1 MSGEQISEIIFDAL
15 KDSLLIFIFVFLVHL
30 ILSYY
35 ENSLSNFLVSKRKSG
50 PIFGSLF
57 GLIPQ
62 CGTSVIGADLYI
74 KRYISLG
81 VLTSIFLSCSDEA
94 FIVILSSGS
103 AKTFMILPL
112 IGIKFVVGFVVG
124 YVIDLIYRKQHVEK
138 VEHELE
144 HHTCH
149 VHDKENTELHQ
160 HLIHPLLHS
169 AEIFLYVL
177 VINIAL
183 GLLIGFVGED
193 TFANFLTTNKYL
205 TPLFACIIGLIPNC
219 ASSIL
224 LSELFLSSSLSF
236 GALVGGLLVNSG
248 LGMLVLIKNRRSWK
262 NVLLVLG
269 ICLFV
274 SILTSYIVCL
284 VNGF

>member
-1 MSGEQISEIIFDAL
+1 M
-15 KDSLLIFIFVFLVHL
+15 
-30 ILSYY
+30 
-35 ENSLSNFLVSKRKSG
+35 N
-50 PIFGSLF
+50 
-57 GLIPQ
+57 GLI
-62 CGTSVIGADLYI
+62 
-74 KRYISLG
+74 
-81 VLTSIFLSCSDEA
+81 
-94 FIVILSSGS
+94 
-103 AKTFMILPL
+103 
-112 IGIKFVVGFVVG
+112 
-124 YVIDLIYRKQHVEK
+124 
-138 VEHELE
+138 
-144 HHTCH
+144 
-149 VHDKENTELHQ
+149 

-183 GLLIGFVGED
+183 GLLIGFIGED
-193 TFANFLTTNKYL
+193 TFANFLSTNKYL

-236 GALVGGLLVNSG
+236 GALAGGLLVNSG

-284 VNGF
+284 INGF